1 MGILY
6 RGLTMTS
13 PARLLS
19 RLFLCAAVL
28 FATVAAAHAKS
39 YSADRFDSHI
49 RVLPNGS
56 IEVTETIVFR
66 FESGTFSQVFRDIP
80 KRRTDRVE
88 VVRGTID
95 ERTLPFGTD
104 PGQLE
109 VSERSKVRVRWHLP
123 QPVSESTHTFTL
135 TYRVDGVVYQTEE
148 GDRFHWR
155 AQPGEHNYRIRE
167 SAITIEHPVAP
178 SGPPRVKPSRAE
190 EVDVDSG
197 SGMTSV
203 SAQSLRNNGWIEVAL
218 TFPSGSI
225 IASAPAWQQT
235 ERNADALAP
244 RWMMAALIVLGAGLM
259 LWFFMWQRYD
269 KPYRTGTA
277 VETLFSPPDDLKP
290 AIAGALASNGRVN
303 LEHAMGAIFNFAD
316 RGEIGIREEA
326 KGMLGQ
332 RNFVLER
339 RRAARPLAG
348 HEQAIL
354 DLVFTHKGQE
364 QGVVPLSTARQRL
377 TSGFKRFKAQL
388 NDEMSTAG
396 LIDRDR
402 KAMHARLGVMATV
415 ILVLALVLLGACAAL
430 VDEYRAWPLLVPGAL
445 VTVAFVGFTMMGATT
460 PLSNEGVRRGE
471 RWRAYRRHL
480 KDVAGHEASLTSPS
494 ATGVLALAIA
504 PRARKRVGE
513 ALKSTPGLV
522 PAWFHAF
529 ATSGDD
535 GAFPAFVAYGGASA
549 ASSHGGGGGA
559 AGGGASGA
567 S

>member
-1 MGILY
+1 
-6 RGLTMTS
+6 MTS

-19 RLFLCAAVL
+19 RFFLCAAVL

-66 FESGTFSQVFRDIP
+66 FESGTFSEVFRDIP
-80 KRRTDRVE
+80 RRRTDRVE
-88 VVRGTID
+88 VVRGAID
-95 ERTLPFGTD
+95 ERALPFGTD

-109 VSERSKVRVRWHLP
+109 VSQRSKVRVRWHLP
-123 QPVSESTHTFTL
+123 QPVSEATHTFTL

-148 GDRFHWR
+148 GDLFKWR
-155 AQPGEHNYRIRE
+155 ALPGEHNYRIRE

-190 EVDVDSG
+190 QVDVDSG
-197 SGMTSV
+197 SGLTSV

-218 TFPSGSI
+218 TFPAGSI
-225 IASAPAWQQT
+225 IAAAPAWQQT
-235 ERNADALAP
+235 ERNAAALAP
-244 RWMMAALIVLGAGLM
+244 RWMMAALIVLGAGLV

-269 KPYRTGTA
+269 QPHRSVTA

-290 AIAGALASNGRVN
+290 AIAGSLSSNGRVN
-303 LEHAMGAIFNFAD
+303 LEHAMGAIFNLAD
-316 RGEIGIREEA
+316 RGEIAIREEA

-339 RRAARPLAG
+339 RRGRPLVG
-348 HEQAIL
+348 HEQTAL
-354 DLVFTHKGQE
+354 DLLFTHKGHQE
-364 QGVVPLSTARQRL
+364 TTVPLSTARQRL
-377 TSGFKRFKAQL
+377 TSGFKQFKTQL
-388 NDEMSTAG
+388 VDEMTAAG

-402 KAMHARLGVMATV
+402 KAMHARLGVLATV
-415 ILVLALVLLGACAAL
+415 ILVVALVLLGACAAL
-430 VDEYRAWPLLVPGAL
+430 VDDYSAWPLLIPGAL
-445 VTVAFVGFTMMGATT
+445 VALAIAGFTMMGATT

-480 KDVAGHEASLTSPS
+480 KDVAKHEASLASRSPN
-494 ATGVLALAIA
+494 GVLSLAIA
-504 PRARKRVGE
+504 LGLASAWAKL
-513 ALKSTPGLV
+513 LKSTPGLV

-529 ATSGDD
+529 ASSGDD
-535 GAFPAFVAYGGASA
+535 GAFPAFVAYGGATA
-549 ASSHGGGGGA
+549 ASGHGGGGA